1 MLLLQICK
9 DVIYIIG
16 TKKKPPFKKLIS
28 KQVFLDG
35 KDLQMT
41 PKKKKKHYLT
51 IEYLCKRSYKNK
63 HI

>member
-41 PKKKKKHYLT
+41 PKKKKNT
-51 IEYLCKRSYKNK
+51 I
-63 HI
+63 